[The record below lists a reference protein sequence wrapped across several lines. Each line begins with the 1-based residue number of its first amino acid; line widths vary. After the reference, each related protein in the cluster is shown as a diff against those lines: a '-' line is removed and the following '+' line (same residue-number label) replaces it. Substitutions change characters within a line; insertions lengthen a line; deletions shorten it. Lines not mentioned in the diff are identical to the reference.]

1 LPPVPVH
8 GRLEAI
14 GAARAARVTPSIPR
28 IPMPTKTDFTPDEWN
43 TLRMAPA
50 LVGGAM
56 MAASPDGFFTSIREA
71 FAMGSSSFTALKG
84 AADVPL
90 LKEIMTDNEKLV
102 DALKAKLGEEKD
114 PAARRQ
120 KMHAEA
126 LAAVKA
132 AVAILAAKGTP
143 ADVAAYRS
151 WIGSVAEGV
160 ANAAST
166 GGFLGFG
173 GEKVSE
179 AEKAFLGEVQQ
190 ALA

>member
-1 LPPVPVH
+1 
-8 GRLEAI
+8 
-14 GAARAARVTPSIPR
+14 
-28 IPMPTKTDFTPDEWN
+28 
-43 TLRMAPA
+43 MAPA

-126 LAAVKA
+126 LAAVKS
-132 AVAILAAKGTP
+132 AVGILAAKGSP